1 MNQELFTRYQD
12 NYRAAA
18 SAIRTGNGIR
28 AFGALLAA
36 VGIFSGMISASNGC
50 VKCGV
55 WLAGGGLAAGVL
67 FAVAGLVLAIQG
79 RILQSSL
86 DTAVSANSSL
96 SQHEQGSLMTLQV

>member
-18 SAIRTGNGIR
+18 SAIRAGNGIK
-28 AFGALLAA
+28 AFGCLVGA
-36 VGIFSGMISASNGC
+36 VAVFAGMFAASNGST
-50 VKCGV
+50 KWGT
-55 WLAGGGLAAGVL
+55 WLALGGLVAGVL
-67 FAVAGLVLAIQG
+67 FSVAGLLLSVQG
-79 RILQSSL
+79 RILQSTL